1 MDISSP
7 VLCYISLATT
17 QSKNIMKRIKR
28 YFLYRRILK
37 EIRSYRDE
45 SIVLYNQLKPLKDH
59 LEEYPKQNPELIDP
73 LLASSN
79 LSKYIEKPNMDSSP
93 INRHVLPEFNK
104 LVSPEDIRKDLS
116 KYGHKHPTVKFSK
129 QEYDSYKISE
139 ILKSTEK
146 FKKFLEDNR

>member
-1 MDISSP
+1 
-7 VLCYISLATT
+7 
-17 QSKNIMKRIKR
+17 MKRIKR

-59 LEEYPKQNPELIDP
+59 LEGYPKQNPEIIDP
-73 LLASSN
+73 LLASST

-93 INRHVLPEFNK
+93 INRHVLPELNK
-104 LVSPEDIRKDLS
+104 LITAEDLKKDLS
-116 KYGHKHPTVKFSK
+116 KYGHKHSTVKFSK

-139 ILKSTEK
+139 MLKSTEK

>member
-1 MDISSP
+1 MNRI
-7 VLCYISLATT
+7 
-17 QSKNIMKRIKR
+17 KRIQR
-28 YFLYRRILK
+28 YFLYRRVLK
-37 EIRSYRDE
+37 EIRQYREE

-59 LEEYPKQNPELIDP
+59 LEENLKHNPEIIDP

-79 LSKYIEKPNMDSSP
+79 LSKYIEKSNIDSSP

-104 LVSPEDIRKDLS
+104 LVTPEDLRKDLT
-116 KYGHKHPTVKFSK
+116 KYGHNHNTAKFSK
-129 QEYDSYKISE
+129 AEYDNYKISE